1 MLKRWKIKINLFLSA
16 AFIMMV
22 QIKLKAFFFFAEGN
36 GCVPFLVS
44 KIHDQILETGLSHM
58 RYIINNID
66 WYTVK

>member
-1 MLKRWKIKINLFLSA
+1 MLKRRKIKINLFLSA

-22 QIKLKAFFFFAEGN
+22 QIKLKTFFFAEGN
-36 GCVPFLVS
+36 GYVPFLVS

-66 WYTVK
+66 